1 MDRDG
6 HLPLT
11 WASAGSGSGRSI
23 VLLELARQGGERRGI
38 LVLDD
43 CFYTRERL
51 GCNQPIY
58 AIVQAAIVVRQ
69 MAIQRCCVFL
79 HINPP
84 TTPSNCQNKYTKT
97 PLGKLIPANLS

>member
-1 MDRDG
+1 MPRTEASRDDVG
-6 HLPLT
+6 QIKLYAVP
-11 WASAGSGSGRSI
+11 ADPSNG
-23 VLLELARQGGERRGI
+23 Q
-38 LVLDD
+38 
-43 CFYTRERL
+43 RL

-84 TTPSNCQNKYTKT
+84 TTPSNWQNKYTKN